1 MEIEQIAQFMQLLI
15 YGAILIGLGLNL
27 YIVKKIGKGIMNVVF
42 ISFGMS
48 LFLIG
53 LSNVFV
59 ALYESSLEDITLHIF
74 WHIIAYLGFLS
85 LIWGGYRIKKIIGSS
100 NPEGF
105 GQKDVVVFATMLA
118 ITIMIFIT
126 APVLNLGISK
136 ALTGSIV
143 ETIGIHHLIA
153 FLLGFIGASYLIYI
167 KGGPQAGK
175 SITFLSL
182 FLLLLGFQHLWE
194 IVNETFHMINIDG
207 ATVELVEQFIVLPAI
222 LFFIAGQKSVINFI
236 KGTK

>member
-85 LIWGGYRIKKIIGSS
+85 LIWGGYRIKKIIGSP
-100 NPEGF
+100 NPQGF
-105 GQKDVVVFATMLA
+105 GVKDVIVFGAMLN
-118 ITIMIFIT
+118 ITILVFIF
-126 APVLNLGISK
+126 APILNEGLFGIL
-136 ALTGSIV
+136 AGSAW
-143 ETIGIHHLIA
+143 EQLGIHHLIA
-153 FLLGFIGASYLIYI
+153 FLLGVIGALYLFYI

-175 SITFLSL
+175 SITFIGV
-182 FLLLLGFQHLWE
+182 FLLLLGVQHFWE
-194 IVNETFHMINIDG
+194 IINETFHLFAISG
-207 ATVELVEQFIVLPAI
+207 STVELIEQFIIFPAI
-222 LFFIAGQKSVINFI
+222 LFFIAGQKSIINFI